1 MNMRVTVQPSRRD
14 GHAKVVFDGDLETD
28 SFSKSTGGVRLSI
41 TLNSIYDTS
50 KYRYCFDFSEEEV
63 QALMANL
70 S

>member
-1 MNMRVTVQPSRRD
+1 MAPD
-14 GHAKVVFDGDLETD
+14 GGSLRSVGGLRIQLDGLKTG
-28 SFSKSTGGVRLSI
+28 SFSRSSNGVRMSI